1 MKSDRLV
8 FESSSC
14 ALEQALGF
22 CNLGLYSGVLIPS
35 SRSCGEVNM
44 LEVIYEVQVGI
55 AAIDLT
61 SSPPRS
67 EGLPRG
73 AVCFPIP
80 ELSDSSH
87 GEKLDAGGG
96 RGT

>member
-1 MKSDRLV
+1 
-8 FESSSC
+8 
-14 ALEQALGF
+14 
-22 CNLGLYSGVLIPS
+22 
-35 SRSCGEVNM
+35 M

-55 AAIDLT
+55 PAIDLT

-73 AVCFPIP
+73 AVCFPRP
-80 ELSDSSH
+80 ELSDSSR

-96 RGT
+96 GEHEPAPETLGEDQVPGRVRRVGTEASHGGDQALP

>member
-1 MKSDRLV
+1 
-8 FESSSC
+8 
-14 ALEQALGF
+14 
-22 CNLGLYSGVLIPS
+22 
-35 SRSCGEVNM
+35 M

-73 AVCFPIP
+73 AVCFPRP

-87 GEKLDAGGG
+87 GEKLDAGGEG
-96 RGT
+96 NMSQPQRPWEKTRFQDE

>member
-1 MKSDRLV
+1 
-8 FESSSC
+8 
-14 ALEQALGF
+14 
-22 CNLGLYSGVLIPS
+22 
-35 SRSCGEVNM
+35 M

-55 AAIDLT
+55 PAIDLT

-73 AVCFPIP
+73 AVCFPRP